1 MSNLKHLLSVAVMEG
16 LVQSVNGVALVICD
30 ALPVLGELMPAEFD
44 LTDDLRAELQE
55 WAEVGGCLR
64 VMVKPPQATVFVH
77 DDDVTVSLK
86 WFAALLEEQRLAEL
100 ARTL

>member
-16 LVQSVNGVALVICD
+16 HVQSVNGVALVECVN
-30 ALPVLGELMPAEFD
+30 LPAVGELMPAEFD
-44 LTDDLRAELQE
+44 LTDDLRAELRE

-64 VMVKPPQATVFVH
+64 VMVRPPQATVFVH
-77 DDDVTVSLK
+77 DDDVLGSLK
-86 WFAALLEEQRLAEL
+86 WFAALLEEQRLMEL

>member
-16 LVQSVNGVALVICD
+16 HVPSVNGVALVECVN
-30 ALPVLGELMPAEFD
+30 LPAVGELMPAEFD
-44 LTDDLRAELQE
+44 LTDDLRADLEE

-64 VMVKPPQATVFVH
+64 VMVRPPQATVFVH
-77 DDDVTVSLK
+77 DYDVESSK
-86 WFAALLEEQRLAEL
+86 RWFAAYLKEQEL

>member
-16 LVQSVNGVALVICD
+16 HVPSVNGVALVECVN
-30 ALPVLGELMPAEFD
+30 LPAMGELMPVEFD

-64 VMVKPPQATVFVH
+64 VMVRPPQATEFVH
-77 DDDVTVSLK
+77 DYDVESSER
-86 WFAALLEEQRLAEL
+86 WYAAHVREWEL

>member
-1 MSNLKHLLSVAVMEG
+1 MSNLKHLLSVAVMENH
-16 LVQSVNGVALVICD
+16 VPSVNGVALVECVN
-30 ALPVLGELMPAEFD
+30 LPALGELMPVEFD
-44 LTDDLRAELQE
+44 LTDDLRDDLEQ

-77 DDDVTVSLK
+77 DDVESSRH
-86 WFAALLEEQRLAEL
+86 WFEAYAKEQEL